1 MSTKDNPADIGSRS
15 GNAENVQL
23 WWSGPEWLPKGQ
35 KWPPDIETKTIPESQ
50 AEAKVIREA
59 LAVAQVQEDNLDT
72 LLGKLTL
79 WQTLRV
85 CAWIGRFIHN
95 ARSTRSNRK
104 KGLLTTEEISKQ
116 RILWLKRLQET
127 FNTAERF
134 EEHRLQLNLQPNE
147 NGLPECLGRIQGVYP
162 IYVPESHQFAH
173 KLVEEAHNRT
183 LHGGV
188 SLTMAKIHERY
199 WVSRLRRLAR
209 KVVKACNGCKRFHA
223 TAFINPP
230 PGQLPKD
237 CTEGQNAFQVIG
249 VDFAGPLKFRKK
261 KGQDGKAYLVLYAC
275 SLTRGIYNAV
285 MRRFTTSCHTR
296 ESTGSSI

>member
-1 MSTKDNPADIGSRS
+1 MANRVHKIQQHPEVQWRHVSTKDNPADIGSRS
-15 GNAENVQL
+15 GSAENVQL

-35 KWPPDIETKTIPESQ
+35 KWPPDIETKTTPESQ

-95 ARSTRSNRK
+95 TRSTRSNRK
-104 KGLLTTEEISKQ
+104 KGPLTTEEISKQ
-116 RILWLKRLQET
+116 RILWLKRVQET
-127 FNTAERF
+127 FNTDERF

-147 NGLPECLGRIQGVYP
+147 NGLLECRGRIQGVYP

-188 SLTMAKIHERY
+188 SLTM
-199 WVSRLRRLAR
+199 
-209 KVVKACNGCKRFHA
+209 
-223 TAFINPP
+223 
-230 PGQLPKD
+230 
-237 CTEGQNAFQVIG
+237 
-249 VDFAGPLKFRKK
+249 
-261 KGQDGKAYLVLYAC
+261 
-275 SLTRGIYNAV
+275 RGIGFQGCDALQGKWSRHV
-285 MRRFTTSCHTR
+285 IVVSDFMPPHL
-296 ESTGSSI
+296 STHHQVSYPRIAQRDKTLFK